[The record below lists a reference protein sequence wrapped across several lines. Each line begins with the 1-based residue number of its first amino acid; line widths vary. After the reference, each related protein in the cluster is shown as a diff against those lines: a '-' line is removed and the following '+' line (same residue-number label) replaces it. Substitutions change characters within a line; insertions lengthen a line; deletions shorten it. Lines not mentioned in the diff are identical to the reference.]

1 MSSYSSLVIVLKTF
15 VGVEESAGNGYL
27 VRRNKSATRIVP
39 SVSTTQPI
47 PRKHESS
54 APGTSKIKPT
64 SVVYWTRFLMAIA
77 AGFANSYLHISQTA
91 LGDLALIVGIALAL
105 GVYGLSVLIVRHG
118 FHLGETQ
125 LKGKRRDVTL
135 GGGTFIMVWV
145 LVSVVLNTVWGH

>member
-1 MSSYSSLVIVLKTF
+1 
-15 VGVEESAGNGYL
+15 
-27 VRRNKSATRIVP
+27 
-39 SVSTTQPI
+39 
-47 PRKHESS
+47 
-54 APGTSKIKPT
+54 
-64 SVVYWTRFLMAIA
+64 MAIA